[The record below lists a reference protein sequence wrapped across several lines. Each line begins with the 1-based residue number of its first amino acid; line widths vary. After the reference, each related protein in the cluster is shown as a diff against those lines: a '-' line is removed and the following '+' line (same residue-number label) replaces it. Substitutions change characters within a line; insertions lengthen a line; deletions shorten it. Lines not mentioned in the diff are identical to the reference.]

1 MKAEDLYEAIG
12 EVSEELL
19 EESEEIASG
28 MSAGKCGTAWREAKA
43 AGETEHSAGEAE
55 NPKSSKAAPSR
66 AKILLYRRLAV
77 AAAAVL
83 VLGAG
88 AFGLSRIRM
97 GSSSDAA
104 KEMKVA
110 EAEEAAP
117 SAAMEETPMEEAAAE
132 ETASAKMEEA
142 AAEETAS
149 AKMDEAGSAA
159 PAVLMEETPMEE
171 AEEDMGPSETEAAAA
186 SADTY
191 SSPAAREESAGPAAV
206 LLSNVLSPTNS
217 AVLLPDDGKN
227 HVVSPVNISMAL
239 SLLAETTAGETQKQI
254 LDVLGVSSPEEL
266 RGAASAVLANAG
278 EESELGTEL
287 IGNSLW
293 LRDDGTSYSPQVQE
307 LLEKIYG
314 AQTFTGKMGSA
325 EYNDRLH
332 KWLDENTRGLLKN
345 EANAVDFPQETMLAL
360 ASTLYYKANWVDP
373 FNVNATQ
380 DRTFHAPSGDR
391 EVPFLSTSDLG
402 TYYRGKHFG
411 AVNLP
416 LTDGKYFWLILP
428 DEGCSISDVTADRAW
443 LEIMSDPYGAE
454 GTYAVIHLK
463 FPKFDAS
470 SSADLSET
478 LQAMGINDVFDAA
491 KADFTPLLGSEG
503 EACVSK
509 ITHAARATVDEN
521 GVTAAA
527 FTVVMA
533 EGAALPPDEEIEFV
547 CDRPFLFAVADREGL
562 VYFEGA
568 VAEP

>member
-28 MSAGKCGTAWREAKA
+28 MSAGKGGTAWREAKA
-43 AGETEHSAGEAE
+43 AGETENSAGEAE

-117 SAAMEETPMEEAAAE
+117 AAAMEETPMEEAAAE

-142 AAEETAS
+142 
-149 AKMDEAGSAA
+149 GSAA
-159 PAVLMEETPMEE
+159 PALMEETPMEE

-191 SSPAAREESAGPAAV
+191 STSDTKEEAAAASRVDEDTDPAAV
-206 LLSNVLSPTNS
+206 LLSNVLSPSNS

-239 SLLAETTAGETQKQI
+239 SLLAETTTGETQKQI
-254 LDVLGVSSPEEL
+254 LNVLGVSSPEEL

-293 LRDDGTSYSPQVQE
+293 LRDDGTSYNPQVQE

-332 KWLDENTRGLLKN
+332 KWLDENNRGLLKD
-345 EANAVDFPQETMLAL
+345 EANAVNFPQETMLAL
-360 ASTLYYKANWVDP
+360 ASTLYYKANWVNP

-402 TYYRGKHFG
+402 TYYRGEHFG

-428 DEGCSISDVTADRAW
+428 DEGYSIADVTADRAW

-491 KADFTPLLGSEG
+491 KADFSPLLGPEG

-547 CDRPFLFAVADREGL
+547 CDRPFVFAVADREGL